1 MVNIDNI
8 LKCFPEKL
16 KREINMLSD
25 NNKGINYLEEIRLRV
40 NKNVILKLSNS
51 EIILDYII
59 NKEEILEVLSNI
71 CDNSIYTYQEQICN
85 GFITIKGGHRVGLT
99 GSTIIKDGK
108 VVNITNISSLNFR
121 IAKQVI
127 DCSKKVLEFVINYD
141 DNLVY
146 NTLIV
151 SSPGV
156 RKNYTSS

>member
-25 NNKGINYLEEIRLRV
+25 NNKDINYLEEIRLRV

-108 VVNITNISSLNFR
+108 IVNITNISSLNFR

>member
-108 VVNITNISSLNFR
+108 IVNITNISSLNFR